1 MTIDP
6 VTYCRKRLV
15 LLQRQLNAATDEA
28 IIDRL
33 HLQANRLLAKL
44 WRLTTN
50 PQTRS
55 E

>member
-1 MTIDP
+1 MEIDP

-28 IIDRL
+28 TIDRL

-44 WRLTTN
+44 WQLTNN
-50 PQTRS
+50 PQTSR
-55 E
+55 

>member
-1 MTIDP
+1 MEIDP
-6 VTYCRKRLV
+6 VTYCRKRLI
-15 LLQRQLNAATDEA
+15 LLQRQLSAATDEA

-44 WRLTTN
+44 WRLTNNTK
-50 PQTRS
+50 QGS